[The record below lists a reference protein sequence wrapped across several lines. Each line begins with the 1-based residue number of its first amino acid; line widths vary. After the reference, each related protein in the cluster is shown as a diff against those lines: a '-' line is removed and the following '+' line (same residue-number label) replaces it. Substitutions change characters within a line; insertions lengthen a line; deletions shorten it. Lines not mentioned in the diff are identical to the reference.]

1 MRKIVVLILLF
12 PLVIKAQTVHLIIV
26 ADYEDPKF
34 GVTSIADEER
44 IFNMFT
50 TVKSHLKYKLST
62 TYLFKNTFTSKDVL
76 KTISKLRSRRRD
88 IIVFYYS
95 GKGFYPSSSNSAFPH
110 FQLNDAKTSP
120 LALDEVAKL
129 IDRKREALG
138 LVIADCRDTLPTEFA
153 ILASITFSEDWIGE
167 LITQKL
173 FLGACGIM
181 KVASG
186 RENKPV
192 FTTHSGASS
201 AFTAGFTSSYNNMF
215 TTATIDQ
222 LDEITLFSLIGR
234 AFSAGNS
241 MSGHTQI
248 GVTETLPCDNNRRN
262 VAMVFPSYKNVFS
275 YGKLSSKYQEMLF
288 SENASERKKLGSE
301 LLAQFAEG
309 ATVNLKIFKE
319 GSSQPVSEQ
328 RILAS
333 VYLQSRAAFD
343 PNLMNCVILSHEIK
357 RTPDF
362 TKIVSAEIQER
373 IK

>member
-44 IFNMFT
+44 IFKMFT
-50 TVKSHLKYKLST
+50 TVKNHLKYELST
-62 TYLFKNTFTSKDVL
+62 TYLSKSTFTSKDVL

-110 FQLNDAKTSP
+110 FQLNDAGTSP
-120 LALDEVAKL
+120 LSLDEVAKL

-138 LVIADCRDTLPTEFA
+138 LVIADCRDTLPTESGIA
-153 ILASITFSEDWIGE
+153 ASITFSEDWIGE

-192 FTTHSGASS
+192 FTTQSGASS
-201 AFTAGFTSSYNNMF
+201 AFTAGFTSSYDNMF

-222 LDEITLFSLIGR
+222 LDGITLFSLIGT
-234 AFSAGNS
+234 AFGTATRF
-241 MSGHTQI
+241 SGHTQI

-262 VAMVFPSYKNVFS
+262 VAMVFPSYRNVFS
-275 YGKLSSKYQEMLF
+275 YGELNSKYQEMLF
-288 SENASERKKLGSE
+288 SENTAVRKKLGSE
-301 LLAQFAEG
+301 LLTQFAES

-333 VYLQSRAAFD
+333 VYLRSRAAFD
-343 PNLMNCVILSHEIK
+343 PNLANCVILSREIK